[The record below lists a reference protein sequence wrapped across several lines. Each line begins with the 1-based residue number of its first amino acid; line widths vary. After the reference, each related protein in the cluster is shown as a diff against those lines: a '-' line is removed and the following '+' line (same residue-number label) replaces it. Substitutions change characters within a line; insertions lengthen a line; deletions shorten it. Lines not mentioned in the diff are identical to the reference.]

1 MIKVD
6 EALDIVLASLKV
18 PEVETVKLLQA
29 LRRILAEDVYTGF
42 DIPGFDNSAM
52 DGYALRSSDTTG
64 ATEANPKVLEI
75 IEAIKAGFLP
85 SKIISQNQA
94 TKIMTGAPIPKGADS
109 VVKVEDTQGEGKN
122 RVKIFAQVKNELNV
136 RRSGEDFKKG
146 ELALSKG
153 TMITPACLGIL
164 ASIGKSNLRVF
175 KKPRV
180 AILATGDEIVDVGD
194 AFAKG
199 KIRSSNT
206 YTLYSQII
214 ESGALPKNLGI
225 VSDDPYQLRMKIEEG
240 LDCDMILTS
249 GGVSMGEYDFVKV
262 VLEEMGADIKFCKV
276 AMRPGKPLIFG
287 LIDGKPIFGLPGN
300 PVSSMIGF
308 EVFVKPAIFKMLGRA
323 NWDKKEVEALLE
335 EDVQKKKGLKY
346 FLRAQTRW
354 ENGVYRTHQAG
365 PQGSGI
371 LKSMAIAN
379 SLMIL
384 PQDQEFLGKG
394 TKVKVR
400 FL

>member
-1 MIKVD
+1 
-6 EALDIVLASLKV
+6 
-18 PEVETVKLLQA
+18 
-29 LRRILAEDVYTGF
+29 
-42 DIPGFDNSAM
+42 
-52 DGYALRSSDTTG
+52 
-64 ATEANPKVLEI
+64 
-75 IEAIKAGFLP
+75 
-85 SKIISQNQA
+85 
-94 TKIMTGAPIPKGADS
+94 
-109 VVKVEDTQGEGKN
+109 
-122 RVKIFAQVKNELNV
+122 
-136 RRSGEDFKKG
+136 
-146 ELALSKG
+146 
-153 TMITPACLGIL
+153 MITPACLGIL

-225 VSDDPYQLRMKIEEG
+225 FSDDPYQRRMKIEEG

-354 ENGVYRTHQAG
+354 ENGVYLTHQAG

>member
-6 EALDIVLASLKV
+6 EALDIVLGSLKV
-18 PEVETVKLLQA
+18 PEAETVKLLQA

-85 SKIISQNQA
+85 SKTISQNQA

-109 VVKVEDTQGEGKN
+109 VVKVEATQGDGKN

-180 AILATGDEIVDVGD
+180 AILATGDEIVDVED
-194 AFAKG
+194 TFLKG

-354 ENGVYRTHQAG
+354 ENGVYLTHQAG